1 MNFQKEK
8 IPEMFEDDKI
18 LDYLS
23 KKLLT
28 FHNIYKDLLIEKEP
42 LRKLIKKSKTFDDIL
57 NYLPYIGKN
66 IINFL
71 NLIYSEFKF
80 ICEIYISE
88 QEKLNEE
95 NQNKEDKKEM
105 KQINIEK
112 YVVTQKTDDIQ
123 KLNEVSGFIFSSQE
137 LNSVKIIKFS
147 ENLIKNY
154 VEYFNGINIE
164 VLQYINKLIIA
175 IKKHYKNFDFKYNK
189 KDMDLIIHDTAI
201 DIINRGEMKNNE
213 ILKFIKNDIFF
224 TSNKYKKDYFRPLT
238 ILNKINIESIDEQ
251 FFNIWHTIKFNE
263 IYSEWKDE
271 FYNTL
276 ADLIKNI
283 KDFGLLYKLFL
294 IYDAKKYEIDSLKT
308 MKQKYIKLLQ
318 TLEKE
323 KYKNFVG
330 DTCKLISL
338 IDENK
343 IDTKDL
349 LKHIQDNLDFEQ
361 VKEIYMKLFEE
372 NKNISKTTKDIII
385 TYLVNDKNMSLP
397 ENLVDLIKNCKNIRK
412 EIFCKIIKFSLEE
425 KDFLSF
431 EESENFK
438 FYKGL
443 IDEKIIEQNL
453 EYKESGYIQKIEK
466 TINTLIEKIK
476 NFDIKYNDIITFF
489 ETEENKIIFKRKLSY
504 LYFLD
509 EVKTEKNISI
519 LENQI
524 KSNKI
529 NKE

>member
-1 MNFQKEK
+1 
-8 IPEMFEDDKI
+8 
-18 LDYLS
+18 
-23 KKLLT
+23 
-28 FHNIYKDLLIEKEP
+28 
-42 LRKLIKKSKTFDDIL
+42 
-57 NYLPYIGKN
+57 
-66 IINFL
+66 
-71 NLIYSEFKF
+71 
-80 ICEIYISE
+80 
-88 QEKLNEE
+88 
-95 NQNKEDKKEM
+95 
-105 KQINIEK
+105 
-112 YVVTQKTDDIQ
+112 
-123 KLNEVSGFIFSSQE
+123 
-137 LNSVKIIKFS
+137 
-147 ENLIKNY
+147 
-154 VEYFNGINIE
+154 
-164 VLQYINKLIIA
+164 
-175 IKKHYKNFDFKYNK
+175 
-189 KDMDLIIHDTAI
+189 
-201 DIINRGEMKNNE
+201 
-213 ILKFIKNDIFF
+213 
-224 TSNKYKKDYFRPLT
+224 
-238 ILNKINIESIDEQ
+238 
-251 FFNIWHTIKFNE
+251 
-263 IYSEWKDE
+263 
-271 FYNTL
+271 
-276 ADLIKNI
+276 
-283 KDFGLLYKLFL
+283 
-294 IYDAKKYEIDSLKT
+294 
-308 MKQKYIKLLQ
+308 
-318 TLEKE
+318 
-323 KYKNFVG
+323 
-330 DTCKLISL
+330 
-338 IDENK
+338 
-343 IDTKDL
+343 
-349 LKHIQDNLDFEQ
+349 
-361 VKEIYMKLFEE
+361 MKLFEE